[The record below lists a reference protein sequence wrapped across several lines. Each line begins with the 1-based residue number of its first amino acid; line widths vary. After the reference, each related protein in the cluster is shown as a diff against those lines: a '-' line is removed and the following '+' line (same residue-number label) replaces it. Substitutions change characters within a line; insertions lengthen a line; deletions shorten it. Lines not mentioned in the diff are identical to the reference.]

1 MPIHELPKEIATKIA
16 AGEVVERP
24 VSVVKELI
32 ENSIDAGA
40 REINIRIE
48 QAGRRLI
55 EIEDDG
61 AGIPADEMQL
71 VVKRYATSKISSIE
85 DLDRIRSLGFRG
97 EALASIA
104 AVSRFSLESRTQ
116 NQYNG
121 MVLLMDGGA
130 GRTLSPTGMK
140 EGTRIRV
147 ENLFFNV
154 PARLKFLKKDTTER
168 QLITELVTR
177 YSLFYSDIRFQLSQ
191 EGRSVFSSYGNGSR
205 REILAKL
212 FDLDSAQKF
221 LEIDFQD
228 PYVRILGFT
237 SPLSLTFP
245 NRKQIFCFIN
255 GRLVSDS
262 TLTTAIIR
270 AYHGYLMVGR
280 FPATILFIE
289 IFPEEIDVNVH
300 PTKDEIRFRDSG
312 RIFSVIHTAV
322 RRSLSNFLPLSDL
335 PLATWNSFGNPE
347 RVIDPGWEF
356 NSADSHLSISP
367 KASNSVVSQQQEN
380 PINSKVPLLRLIGQ
394 LGRTYIAAEG
404 PDGLYLIDQHAAH
417 ERILY
422 EKIQKQPQIGT
433 ISQFLLDPQTF
444 QLSPQLKE
452 VFYIHQAALEK
463 IGFKFEEFG
472 PDTIRITALPVIIQK
487 MNPAE
492 AVLSALEPDNHQ
504 NGLIEAEIDK
514 HIILRICKKAAIKG
528 GQVLS
533 NQEQKQLIRDL
544 ENCDSPRTCPHG
556 RPTMIHISVDLL
568 ERQFGRLG
576 SR

>member
-55 EIEDDG
+55 EVEDDG

-104 AVSRFSLESRTQ
+104 AVSRFGLESRTQ

-237 SPLSLTFP
+237 SPLSLTFA

-255 GRLVSDS
+255 GRLVSDP
-262 TLTTAIIR
+262 TLTAAIIR

-322 RRSLSNFLPLSDL
+322 RRSLSNFLPLPDL

-347 RVIDPGWEF
+347 RIIDPGWEF
-356 NSADSHLSISP
+356 NSADSHLSTSP

-380 PINSKVPLLRLIGQ
+380 PINNKVPLLRLIGQ

-452 VFYIHQAALEK
+452 MFDIHQAALEK

-533 NQEQKQLIRDL
+533 NQEQEQLIRDL